1 MKNRI
6 NAMVLGSFV
15 ADALSLGVH
24 WVYNTNVID
33 RKFGRVDRYHDPLTS
48 FHKGK
53 KAGEQTHY
61 GDQMLVLMESVEADS
76 GFDLNHFAERWRRF
90 FETYTGYFDHATKDT
105 LQHLAEG
112 RDAHTCG
119 SDSDDLA
126 GASRIAPLCWVYAGD
141 KEHLIQ
147 AVGQQ
152 TAFTHNNSLV
162 LEAAEIFA
170 RTTAGVL
177 GGAAPLEAL
186 DEVVGRHFKGSAV
199 ASLVEDG
206 LDSAEI
212 DTRQAVADFGQ
223 ACSVEAAL
231 PGVIH
236 LLARYEND
244 FEAALVENVMA
255 GGDSSARGMPV
266 AMILGAH
273 LGLEAIP
280 GLWLDGLA
288 VHERVEQFLRSR

>member
-6 NAMVLGSFV
+6 NAMILGSFV

-48 FHKGK
+48 YHKGK

-76 GFDLNHFAERWRRF
+76 GFDLNQFAERWRRF
-90 FETYTGYFDHATKDT
+90 FETYSGYFDHATKDT

-112 RDAHTCG
+112 RDVQTCG

-126 GASRIAPLCWVYAGD
+126 GASRIAPLCRVYAGD
-141 KEHLIQ
+141 KERLIQ
-147 AVGQQ
+147 AVRQQ
-152 TAFTHNNSLV
+152 TSFTHNNSLV
-162 LEAAEIFA
+162 VEAAEIFA
-170 RTTAGVL
+170 RTTASVL
-177 GGAAPLEAL
+177 DGAAPLEAI
-186 DEVVGRHFKGSAV
+186 DEVVSRHFKGSTV

-223 ACSVEAAL
+223 MCSVGAAL
-231 PGVIH
+231 PGTIH
-236 LLARYEND
+236 LLARYQND
-244 FEAALVENVMA
+244 FEAAMIENVMA
-255 GGDSSARGMPV
+255 GGDSSARGMPA

-273 LGLEAIP
+273 LGMETIP
-280 GLWLDGLA
+280 GSWLDGLA
-288 VHERVEQFLRSR
+288 SRERVEQFLGKP